1 MRRFYPSKWVE
12 QFAKRPWIEHRSRAF
27 ASGLLRKAFLFHCRD
42 SSSACSR
49 RSCTVGGDAPPSL
62 ISIAATT
69 SWRSKNVRKIDNH
82 WSWNPATL
90 VRTRTVEPA
99 GLPGSIKTSRFPEA
113 TTPTWAW
120 RESDCCPAG
129 NSKCNLSNDFS
140 PALSNIAFD
149 KINKNHAHQPIRTA
163 SRPCSQ
169 LTQRTIQ
176 C

>member
-62 ISIAATT
+62 ISIAAAT
-69 SWRSKNVRKIDNH
+69 SWRSKNARKIDNH

-90 VRTRTVEPA
+90 VRTRTVEPS
-99 GLPGSIKTSRFPEA
+99 GVPGSIKTSRFPEA
-113 TTPTWAW
+113 TTPTWALP
-120 RESDCCPAG
+120 ESNCRPAG
-129 NSKCNLSNDFS
+129 NLKYNVFNGFS
-140 PALSNIAFD
+140 PAQSKIGFD
-149 KINKNHAHQPIRTA
+149 KIQKKH
-163 SRPCSQ
+163 SRQ
-169 LTQRTIQ
+169 
-176 C
+176 